1 METVSLEN
9 ARQFLASLGGSG
21 RVHLALEG
29 QIGRLVID
37 HPGTRNAISP
47 TMMLE
52 LESAV
57 EAIEAWPGAL
67 ICIRGQGSKAF
78 CAGSDLSAVR
88 SALDRP
94 DLAQAMSIFMGQ
106 LCARLQAIPQL
117 SVACVQGAAV
127 GGGAELMTCA
137 DLRVIQRDA
146 RVQFV
151 HGRLGLS
158 PGWGGAARLRAI
170 VGYSEALAILAR
182 AQPLDLDAHPGL
194 WHSLA
199 LDAEH
204 ATEQLFEELSELP
217 AVSIRGAKEALQ
229 SPQREKESFLKLW
242 GGPEQRQALAKL
254 SQGKGR

>member
-1 METVSLEN
+1 METVSLAH
-9 ARQFLASLGGSG
+9 ARKLLASVGGSG
-21 RVHLALEG
+21 HIRLELEG
-29 QIGRLVID
+29 QVGRLVID
-37 HPGTRNAISP
+37 HPSARNAISP

-67 ICIRGQGSKAF
+67 LSIRGQGTKAF

-88 SALDRP
+88 GALDRP
-94 DLAQAMSIFMGQ
+94 DLAQAMTVFMGQ
-106 LCARLQAIPQL
+106 LCARLLAIPQL

-158 PGWGGAARLRAI
+158 PGWGGAARLRAL

-182 AQPLDLDAHPGL
+182 AQPLNLDAHPGL

-199 LDAEH
+199 LDAEP
-204 ATEQLFEELSELP
+204 ATEQLFQELCELP
-217 AVSIRGAKEALQ
+217 ALSIRAAKEALQ
-229 SPQREKESFLKLW
+229 SPQREQESFLRLW
-242 GGPEQRQALAKL
+242 GGAEQRLALAKL